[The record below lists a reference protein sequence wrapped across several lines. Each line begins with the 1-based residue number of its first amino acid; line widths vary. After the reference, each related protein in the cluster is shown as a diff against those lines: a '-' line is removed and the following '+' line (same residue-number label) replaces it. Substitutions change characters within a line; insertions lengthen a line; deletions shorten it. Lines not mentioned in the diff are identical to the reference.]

1 MKRLLLALLVFFS
14 LASAALAAPI
24 HIRDFQALIDVAN
37 DGTITVQEKLAVD
50 IPREGTFHGMYRDIP
65 VVTRWR
71 ESGIAHMEVLSVMLD
86 GKARPADDVE
96 KGKGSVRIYQRD
108 KGAVLKPGRHEFI
121 LTYRMSGQVGLF
133 APNDELTWNVTG
145 SGWEAPIDR
154 ASCVILCPKGAPFYG
169 QAAWLGRIGSRDSAV
184 SMSYKEQGGRL
195 VMNFKARRA
204 ILPGEQLT
212 VAAGWGKGF
221 IAIEEAG
228 QGMTT
233 ALLAALALGLFLY
246 FCVTWHFFGRDPK
259 KGTIIPRFYPP
270 FTIRGQVDG
279 QPGRM
284 SPAAVGYLGNQV
296 MFSPRCLGA
305 ALLSLSA
312 RGCCSIEGNAKEGFT
327 LRRGEGE
334 SPYHEENSLLR
345 HIPSSPL
352 RVDKANGETLYD
364 MREALRIRLRRDY
377 AKMWKGGRGSLM
389 NGLFGSVWTFLGMA
403 AAILGLAAIAGW
415 SSGGVLPAEMM
426 AAPLALLFCSFFA
439 RNFAKVVATDW
450 KRRKK
455 GRAIFFALF
464 FGAFFSVFVGV
475 LLRATAGN
483 LLVLFSPLQIGLMAA
498 VLLIPFGFSFI
509 MDCPSVEA
517 RALLDEIEGFA
528 MYIGTA
534 ESNRLNV
541 MNPPEQTLEH
551 YQEILPYAVA
561 LDLED
566 AWGARFASV
575 LESRAANVGQAQDF
589 WSPAMANAFASH
601 ASSSASSHAS
611 EAASSQSSFGG
622 GGGGGAGSGGGG
634 GGGGGC

>member
-1 MKRLLLALLVFFS
+1 MKRLLLVLLVFFS
-14 LASAALAAPI
+14 LASVALAAPI

-71 ESGIAHMEVLSVMLD
+71 ESGIARMEVLSVMLD
-86 GKARPADDVE
+86 GKVRPADDVE

-145 SGWEAPIDR
+145 SGWEAPIDN

-169 QAAWLGRIGSRDSAV
+169 QAAWLGRIGSRESAV
-184 SMSYKEQGGRL
+184 SMTCKEQDGRL
-195 VMNFKARRA
+195 IMNFKARRA

-221 IAIEEAG
+221 IIVEESG

-233 ALLAALALGLFLY
+233 ALLATLVLGLFLY
-246 FCVTWHFFGRDPK
+246 FCVTWYFFGRDPK

-270 FTIRGQVDG
+270 LTARGQVDG
-279 QPGRM
+279 QTGRM
-284 SPAAVGYLGNQV
+284 SPAAVGYLGNQA

-305 ALLSLSA
+305 ALLSLA
-312 RGCCSIEGNAKEGFT
+312 GRGCCSIEGNVKAGFT

-334 SPYHEENSLLR
+334 SPYNEENGLLR
-345 HIPSSPL
+345 YIPASPL
-352 RVDKANGETLYD
+352 SVDKDNGETLYD
-364 MREALRIRLRRDY
+364 MREALRVRLRRDY
-377 AKMWKGGRGSLM
+377 AKMWKGGRGSLL
-389 NGLFGSVWTFLGMA
+389 NGLFGSVWTFLGMVA
-403 AAILGLAAIAGW
+403 ALLGLAAIAGW

-455 GRAIFFALF
+455 GRAVFIALF
-464 FGAFFSVFVGV
+464 FGVFFSIFVGV

-483 LLVLFSPLQIGLMAA
+483 LQVLFSPLQIGLMVA
-498 VLLIPFGFSFI
+498 VLLVPFGFSFI

-534 ESNRLNV
+534 ESNRLNA

-575 LESRAANVGQAQDF
+575 LEARSANGGQDF
-589 WSPAMANAFASH
+589 WSPAVAHAFASH
-601 ASSSASSHAS
+601 ASASASSHAS

-622 GGGGGAGSGGGG
+622 GGGGAGSGGGG

>member
-133 APNDELTWNVTG
+133 ALNDELTWNVTG

-284 SPAAVGYLGNQV
+284 SPAAVGYLGNQA